1 MAPKHVQLQIF
12 IQADITNGKKK
23 TARELYPAIC
33 SNAHDHVIYFKA
45 SKFIAKTKM
54 ELSQLDFSQ
63 KYFLT

>member
-1 MAPKHVQLQIF
+1 ME
-12 IQADITNGKKK
+12 KK